1 VNLRFV
7 FLTAILISIGLLC
20 WACGQSPEKAP
31 GKAVADT
38 PKPVAPKK
46 TIRVKHL
53 TGEILGVDARA
64 KTISV
69 RVRGEDIQLQF
80 DDQTVVKI
88 DLDRVRPQEIP
99 AGSRAAVKYVESK
112 GQRVAKGV
120 FISTETAEKKDSPPQ
135 SSFRITA

>member
-1 VNLRFV
+1 MNRRFIIPV
-7 FLTAILISIGLLC
+7 ILLAIGLFC

-31 GKAVADT
+31 VKAVTDAQ
-38 PKPVAPKK
+38 KPAAPKK

-53 TGEILGVDARA
+53 TGEILAVDAKA
-64 KTISV
+64 KTISI
-69 RVRGEDIQLQF
+69 RVRGEDIRLLF
-80 DDQTVVKI
+80 DDQTVVKV

-99 AGSRAAVKYVESK
+99 AGSRAAVKYVESR
-112 GQRVAKGV
+112 GQRLAKGV